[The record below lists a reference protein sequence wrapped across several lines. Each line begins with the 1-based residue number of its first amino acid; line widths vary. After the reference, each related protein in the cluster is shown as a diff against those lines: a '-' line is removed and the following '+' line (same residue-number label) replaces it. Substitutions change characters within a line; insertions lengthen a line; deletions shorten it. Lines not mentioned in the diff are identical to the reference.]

1 MRKSAEQLLSELKE
15 REQNLPKKSFG
26 IYWVDK
32 QPTLVETYGK
42 KREKP
47 FKNKRNLAGTGRPV
61 DPALTWTQEGV
72 LHPSYINLKN
82 YYQKDIDPEEF
93 SQTMHF
99 KGSAPL
105 PIEYYQNPQDND

>member
-1 MRKSAEQLLSELKE
+1 MRKTANQLLSELKE

-26 IYWVDK
+26 IYWVDN
-32 QPTLVETYGK
+32 QPTMVETYGK

-47 FKNKRNLAGTGRPV
+47 FKNRRNLAGTGRPV
-61 DPALTWTQEGV
+61 DPSLTWTQEGV
-72 LHPSYINLKN
+72 LHPAYIGMKRLQDREVN
-82 YYQKDIDPEEF
+82 PEEF

-105 PIEYYQNPQDND
+105 PVEYYQTPQDND